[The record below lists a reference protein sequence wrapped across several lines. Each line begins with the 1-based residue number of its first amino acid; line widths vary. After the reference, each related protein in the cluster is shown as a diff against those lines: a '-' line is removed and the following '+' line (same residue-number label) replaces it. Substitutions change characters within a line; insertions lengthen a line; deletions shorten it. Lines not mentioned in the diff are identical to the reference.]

1 MWWPKKTYFWKPLQG
16 TLTRT
21 GDNGLLLDTA
31 VQLLRPDGFSQRSDF
46 CLIASRK
53 VQNWLKSCCV
63 LVVCCISVFS
73 CQWLIHANAWPCVA
87 HVINAWKINHRY
99 LSICSSL
106 SSNNHR
112 CSQSTL
118 FCTQDFRSS
127 EGMAMAGIGGI
138 AGAGGLER
146 RRLKEAEVEAG
157 RQGRR
162 ISRPHSCC
170 LCENIKGRASLRS
183 AGASVWWRLRETQ
196 PVNDVQEG
204 SSGFGGSLQRERRG
218 MWLNV
223 AAAFLYLFIY

>member
-1 MWWPKKTYFWKPLQG
+1 METGWCWRAFSGGEKHKLIGHVCVLFSLKWNFTFVRGGQKRRIFERPLQG
-16 TLTRT
+16 ALTST

-31 VQLLRPDGFSQRSDF
+31 VRLLRPDGFSQGSDF
-46 CLIASRK
+46 CLILSRK
-53 VQNWLKSCCV
+53 VQNWLRSCCV

-87 HVINAWKINHRY
+87 HLIDAWKINHRY

-138 AGAGGLER
+138 AGGAWRGG
-146 RRLKEAEVEAG
+146 V
-157 RQGRR
+157 
-162 ISRPHSCC
+162 
-170 LCENIKGRASLRS
+170 
-183 AGASVWWRLRETQ
+183 
-196 PVNDVQEG
+196 
-204 SSGFGGSLQRERRG
+204 
-218 MWLNV
+218 
-223 AAAFLYLFIY
+223 